1 VGREGK
7 AGEREGFGPVERA
20 NAHLI
25 SRVDQNLWVLVV
37 GIFISAATDQVLGLL
52 DKNWDFTKPS
62 FLFVLQNAIVW
73 VLAASA
79 LSVFTLRYIVLQ
91 NSFPALELNDRQLR
105 VRKREETLATVRQ
118 RELNALSRSGLGRVI
133 AGREARG
140 GALGRPLAGVR
151 LGAPGVFQAVIVA
164 ILTRLWVKTPCLVQ
178 GRVPSVVSMR
188 LRSHP

>member
-1 VGREGK
+1 
-7 AGEREGFGPVERA
+7 
-20 NAHLI
+20 
-25 SRVDQNLWVLVV
+25 VDQNLWVLVV

-118 RELNALSRSGLGRVI
+118 RELNALSRSSLWLIAAAVVLVCSLVIRV
-133 AGREARG
+133 
-140 GALGRPLAGVR
+140 LAANGV
-151 LGAPGVFQAVIVA
+151 L
-164 ILTRLWVKTPCLVQ
+164 
-178 GRVPSVVSMR
+178 
-188 LRSHP
+188 